1 MLHGLVT
8 LVKTA
13 VTMHNT
19 KNSFLKVL
27 NVFTVKKC
35 FNKIY

>member
-13 VTMHNT
+13 LTMHNT

-27 NVFTVKKC
+27 KC
-35 FNKIY
+35 IYS